1 MMAESDEPSP
11 SYPINGMWFQE
22 DGITAKVGETV
33 TLTGAVYSW
42 NRVVGDLA
50 SVNFSFDMGKT
61 WTDAAIA
68 DQITDFDPFQWV
80 TYSLD
85 WTPTEAGKYQV
96 KLQATDVDGTQMK
109 KPVTLFVNV
118 EE

>member
-1 MMAESDEPSP
+1 MGEP
-11 SYPINGMWFQE
+11 
-22 DGITAKVGETV
+22 V

-61 WTDAAIA
+61 WQDVKIA
-68 DQITDFDPFQWV
+68 DQVTDFDPFQWV

-85 WTPTEAGKYQV
+85 WTPSKAGKYQV
-96 KLQATDVDGTQMK
+96 KLQATDVNGVQMK